1 MNANELWKQQLLSHV
16 RHGAKLRRIK
26 KSEIFLKYFYSR
38 KTFLQTQLYN
48 YQTPPLGRNYPWTS
62 GKKIIFPYTR
72 VTGFSR
78 ETLSWTASNARQLQT
93 ISPES
98 FPRAVWSP
106 PGENTSQVEGRSH
119 VADPAITHNVG
130 GYRRSTLGGFQP
142 FLVSV
147 LTTSLCPNGAEIT
160 EGERTSREHFI
171 NPQSSSVVDKG

>member
-1 MNANELWKQQLLSHV
+1 MWLWETLDQAGQGVNANELWKQQLLSHV

-26 KSEIFLKYFYSR
+26 RSEIFLKYFYSR

-119 VADPAITHNVG
+119 VADPAITHDVG
-130 GYRRSTLGGFQP
+130 GYRKVHSRGLPTLPRQRPHNFPVPKWGWDHWR
-142 FLVSV
+142 
-147 LTTSLCPNGAEIT
+147 
-160 EGERTSREHFI
+160 GE
-171 NPQSSSVVDKG
+171 DL